1 MIVPCGHRCLC
12 RNCAD
17 SVMLLNRLCPLCRTP
32 IEGFNQL
39 PSKAEAKIAAEKA
52 AAENAA
58 ADSKVVILATLGMF
72 VSRCYIGKRKAIPW
86 IHKRCKLTCS
96 LSLRS

>member
-72 VSRCYIGKRKAIPW
+72 VCVYSATSGNGK
-86 IHKRCKLTCS
+86 
-96 LSLRS
+96 

>member
-12 RNCAD
+12 RNCGD
-17 SVMLLNRLCPLCRTP
+17 SVMREKPLCPLCRTP

-52 AAENAA
+52 AAEKAA
-58 ADSKVVILATLGMF
+58 ADAKVVILAT
-72 VSRCYIGKRKAIPW
+72 
-86 IHKRCKLTCS
+86 
-96 LSLRS
+96 